1 MKYEIINLLDKPT
14 EHGFMPTLKTY
25 LLDMIENKDC
35 PRPAVVVFP
44 GGGYG
49 HCSYREGERI
59 ALSYNAAGFHSF
71 VLDYRVSPHR
81 HPSPITDAANAI
93 KYVRAHAE
101 EWGVDSDK
109 IAIVGFSAGG
119 HLAASISTLWNNE
132 KVFSADEIKSEL
144 HKPNACILSY
154 PVITSG
160 DNAHKGSFRNLLGED
175 ATDEMLTF
183 MSLENRVSIATPPTF
198 IWHTYEDPVVPVQNS
213 LLYASALA
221 KYKIPCEMHIYPKGP
236 HGLSRVTDETLWCVP
251 RFRRKYDWLEQS
263 VEWMIDLFELKY
275 EDRQ

>member
-81 HPSPITDAANAI
+81 HPAPITDAANAI
-93 KYVRAHAE
+93 KYV
-101 EWGVDSDK
+101 K
-109 IAIVGFSAGG
+109 
-119 HLAASISTLWNNE
+119 
-132 KVFSADEIKSEL
+132 
-144 HKPNACILSY
+144 
-154 PVITSG
+154 
-160 DNAHKGSFRNLLGED
+160 
-175 ATDEMLTF
+175 
-183 MSLENRVSIATPPTF
+183 
-198 IWHTYEDPVVPVQNS
+198 
-213 LLYASALA
+213 
-221 KYKIPCEMHIYPKGP
+221 
-236 HGLSRVTDETLWCVP
+236 
-251 RFRRKYDWLEQS
+251 
-263 VEWMIDLFELKY
+263 
-275 EDRQ
+275 